1 MRANRG
7 RGLIGGKSTL
17 AENYDIELVGA
28 LTRSLEI
35 TEDPRREIR
44 PSPFALLSARTR
56 VSLNRLYIYIYTYT
70 ESSLPLSPVEHH
82 RRKKVGRVDNGEE

>member
-1 MRANRG
+1 MRRISKGFAG
-7 RGLIGGKSTL
+7 ESGSGLIGGKSTL

-35 TEDPRREIR
+35 GARVEEIR
-44 PSPFALLSARTR
+44 PLLSASFSES
-56 VSLNRLYIYIYTYT
+56 VIYIYMYIYN
-70 ESSLPLSPVEHH
+70 LLSPVEHH